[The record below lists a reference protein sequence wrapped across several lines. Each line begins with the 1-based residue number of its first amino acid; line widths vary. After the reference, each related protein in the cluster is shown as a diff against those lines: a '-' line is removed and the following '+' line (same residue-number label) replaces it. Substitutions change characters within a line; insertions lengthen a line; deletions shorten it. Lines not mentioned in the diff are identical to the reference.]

1 MPICRYVPARHQS
14 HAVSFAMTT
23 GLVASSSNTS
33 DLPTEDVEN
42 SIFMNAATRTD
53 ELSKARGA
61 VFHLPLR

>member
-14 HAVSFAMTT
+14 HAVSFSMTT

-33 DLPTEDVEN
+33 VLPTEDVEN

>member
-1 MPICRYVPARHQS
+1 
-14 HAVSFAMTT
+14 MTT

-33 DLPTEDVEN
+33 VLPTEDVEN
-42 SIFMNAATRTD
+42 SLFMNAATRTD